1 MALEIMHVDMDA
13 FFAAI
18 EQLDNPALVGQPVIV
33 GGINLDNRGVV
44 STASYEARQYGV
56 HSAMP
61 ITEAKRLCPHGIYLP
76 GRGNRYQELS
86 AQIFSILLSYTPC
99 LEKISIDEAF
109 LDLSGCH
116 RLFGD
121 SIEIGHQI
129 KMVIQQK
136 LGLIASIGLS
146 INKFLAKLAS
156 DLDKPDGF
164 MVIKE
169 EEINQVLEPLPIGK
183 LWGVGRKTEEILN
196 DLGINTIGKLKK
208 LNQDELVAIFGK
220 MGLQLYQLA
229 RGLDERSVEP
239 EYAAKSISHEETFA
253 ISLSNKNELMACL
266 MEMSAKVAR
275 RLRQKDLRGSTVF
288 IKIRYDDF
296 TTLTRRITLGSSTNS
311 TDTIYQTGKRLL
323 EKEPLL
329 TRPVR
334 LLGIGIGNFSKG
346 AQTQLSLFSNKLKEY
361 DLNKAIDRIKDRYGE
376 RGIIRARNLER

>member
-13 FFAAI
+13 FFAAV

-76 GRGNRYQELS
+76 GRGSRYQELS

-129 KMVIQQK
+129 KMVIHQK

-183 LWGVGRKTEEILN
+183 LWGVGRKTEKILN
-196 DLGINTIGKLKK
+196 ELGINTIGKLKK

-253 ISLSNKNELMACL
+253 VSVSNKNEIMACL

-323 EKEPLL
+323 EKERLL

-346 AQTQLSLFSNKLKEY
+346 AQTQLSLFSNELKEY